1 MMTALS
7 GLGLDS
13 TSQDF
18 TLIPSLMLAMTL
30 GSQTCQLSPNQGW
43 NLYLVP
49 SISPFFLASQPPSL
63 YKCI

>member
-18 TLIPSLMLAMTL
+18 TLIPSVTLAVTL
-30 GSQTCQLSPNQGW
+30 GSQTCQFSPNQGW
-43 NLYLVP
+43 NLYLIP
-49 SISPFFLASQPPSL
+49 SISPFFLALQPPSL
-63 YKCI
+63 HKCI